1 MYIQLMR
8 RSYGLHEPIKHL
20 EIPCDFSD
28 IYLGENNINEDLL
41 LEHIPEG
48 WLQDKPSN
56 VLITVANKNYTT
68 GQYGLKKFK
77 SWAKYFNAYV
87 VELHRKPLDWWDE
100 EEVDNEESNFS
111 N

>member
-8 RSYGLHEPIKHL
+8 RSYGIHTPIKHL

-41 LEHIPEG
+41 LEHIPKG

-56 VLITVANKNYTT
+56 VLITVANNNGSTT
-68 GQYGLKKFK
+68 GQFKLKKFK

-87 VELHRKPLDWWDE
+87 VELHRKPLDWWSE
-100 EEVDNEESNFS
+100 EDAQ
-111 N
+111 

>member
-28 IYLGENNINEDLL
+28 IYLGEDNINEDLL
-41 LEHIPEG
+41 LEHIPRG
-48 WLQDKPSN
+48 WLPDKN
-56 VLITVANKNYTT
+56 GTT
-68 GQYGLKKFK
+68 GQRNLKKFK

-87 VELHRKPLDWWDE
+87 VELHRKPLDWW
-100 EEVDNEESNFS
+100 NEEDAE
-111 N
+111 